1 VLLEDDTSTPPPP
14 SPSRRSALRTLPLG
28 RPTVVG
34 QRPLRPDPSPTPA
47 LPQHAVSATP
57 TLYVLN
63 AAAITK
69 PHATEHLT
77 ADLKGYNVDVA
88 VITET
93 HLKKKHAD
101 HHVTVDGY
109 ALFRRDRVDRRGG
122 GIAVYVNSRLSA
134 DVWPCPGDSAQFE
147 LL

>member
-1 VLLEDDTSTPPPP
+1 MTHNSRTDRRKVFILGGNYRRGVDACGI
-14 SPSRRSALRTLPLG
+14 RRSALRTLPLG
-28 RPTVVG
+28 RPTIVG
-34 QRPLRPDPSPTPA
+34 QRPLRPDPPPTAA

-77 ADLKGYNVDVA
+77 ADLTGYNVDIA

-101 HHVTVDGY
+101 HHVAVDGY
-109 ALFRRDRVDRRGG
+109 ALFRRDRVGRRGG
-122 GIAVYVNSRLSA
+122 CVAVYVNSRLSA
-134 DVWPCPGDSAQFE
+134 DV
-147 LL
+147 